1 MASAGLICQGEAGR
15 RYRLVRPLGTV
26 RGKSCNVWLGL
37 DDSKP
42 DAEYI
47 MKRPLADQNEE
58 SWSGAL
64 SAFKHEL
71 EMQRLFAKDPMIRK
85 LVDYVPESE
94 PSGLMMVLEAFT
106 DSLWDAR
113 NVRPFT
119 TKEIKWI
126 MKGVL
131 LGIFT
136 VHMKGLVYT
145 DLKSRMLHLGVLIPR
160 SRMRMSAIWLS
171 DLQIVVLLANHLPE
185 RSLLSHIEVL
195 KFTLENHGLRLA
207 QLLQAQVDF
216 KSPGM
221 YDSIQTGTLAEK
233 GNVIR
238 DQLAIDFDLSS
249 VPFYAEDEQCA
260 KFLPTPQ
267 PEEAYMWA
275 NTMIEKGVSGE
286 DIQFLVEVLNPD
298 PNARLTVREILE
310 SGYLEV

>member
-113 NVRPFT
+113 NMRPFT

-145 DLKSRMLHLGVLIPR
+145 VSKPSTREITSLTYRSPEVHFGKPWSSSTDVWSWGVI
-160 SRMRMSAIWLS
+160 
-171 DLQIVVLLANHLPE
+171 
-185 RSLLSHIEVL
+185 
-195 KFTLENHGLRLA
+195 LA

>member
-1 MASAGLICQGEAGR
+1 MASAGLICQGEGGR
-15 RYRLVRPLGTV
+15 RYRLVRPLGTPV
-26 RGKSCNVWLGL
+26 RGGKGCNVWLGL

-47 MKRPLADQNEE
+47 MKRPPAEQNEE
-58 SWSGAL
+58 SWPGAL

-71 EMQRLFAKDPMIRK
+71 EMQRLFAKDPMIRR

-94 PSGLMMVLEAFT
+94 TSGPMMVLEAFT

-145 DLKSRMLHLGVLIPR
+145 VSKPSTREITSLTYR
-160 SRMRMSAIWLS
+160 S
-171 DLQIVVLLANHLPE
+171 PE
-185 RSLLSHIEVL
+185 VHFGKPWSSSTDVWSWGII
-195 KFTLENHGLRLA
+195 LA

-238 DQLAIDFDLSS
+238 DQLVIDFDLSS

-260 KFLPTPQ
+260 QFLPTPQ

>member
-145 DLKSRMLHLGVLIPR
+145 GKNKHHRDP
-160 SRMRMSAIWLS
+160 
-171 DLQIVVLLANHLPE
+171 
-185 RSLLSHIEVL
+185 
-195 KFTLENHGLRLA
+195 T
-207 QLLQAQVDF
+207 
-216 KSPGM
+216 
-221 YDSIQTGTLAEK
+221 DSNRKL
-233 GNVIR
+233 
-238 DQLAIDFDLSS
+238 
-249 VPFYAEDEQCA
+249 
-260 KFLPTPQ
+260 
-267 PEEAYMWA
+267 
-275 NTMIEKGVSGE
+275 TMACSKI
-286 DIQFLVEVLNPD
+286 
-298 PNARLTVREILE
+298 
-310 SGYLEV
+310 

>member
-1 MASAGLICQGEAGR
+1 MASAGLICQGEGGR
-15 RYRLVRPLGTV
+15 RYRLVRPLGAPV
-26 RGKSCNVWLGL
+26 RGKGCNVWLGL

-47 MKRPLADQNEE
+47 MKRPPADQNEE

-94 PSGLMMVLEAFT
+94 PSGPMMVLEAFT

-145 DLKSRMLHLGVLIPR
+145 VSKPSTREITSLTYR
-160 SRMRMSAIWLS
+160 S
-171 DLQIVVLLANHLPE
+171 PE
-185 RSLLSHIEVL
+185 VYFGKPWSSSTDVWSWGII
-195 KFTLENHGLRLA
+195 LA

-216 KSPGM
+216 RSPGM

-260 KFLPTPQ
+260 QFLPTPQ

-275 NTMIEKGVSGE
+275 NTMVEKGVSGE

>member
-1 MASAGLICQGEAGR
+1 
-15 RYRLVRPLGTV
+15 
-26 RGKSCNVWLGL
+26 
-37 DDSKP
+37 
-42 DAEYI
+42 
-47 MKRPLADQNEE
+47 MKRPPADHNEE

-64 SAFKHEL
+64 SAFKDEL
-71 EMQRLFAKDPMIRK
+71 EMQKLFAKDPMIRR
-85 LVDYVPESE
+85 LIDYVPESE
-94 PSGLMMVLEAFT
+94 PSGPMMALEAFT

-113 NVRPFT
+113 KVRPFT
-119 TKEIKWI
+119 AKEIKWI
-126 MKGVL
+126 MNGVL

-145 DLKSRMLHLGVLIPR
+145 NLKMENVALGGFDPSKPNENVRDLIVRLADCGSISKPFTREITSLTYR
-160 SRMRMSAIWLS
+160 S
-171 DLQIVVLLANHLPE
+171 PE
-185 RSLLSHIEVL
+185 VHFGKPWSSSTDVWSWGII
-195 KFTLENHGLRLA
+195 LA

-221 YDSIQTGTLAEK
+221 YDSIQTGTLADK

-238 DQLAIDFDLSS
+238 DQLVIDFDLSS

-260 KFLPTPQ
+260 QFLPTPQ
-267 PEEAYMWA
+267 LEEAYMWA